1 MNTPDLSSPA
11 LEQALKSLIVRETE
25 KQDDVDMTAF
35 ADDSPLF
42 GPESP
47 VGLDSL
53 DALQITV
60 ALQAHYGVRL
70 NGDRMV
76 RTHDER
82 ARFGRLYPRTARRIK
97 AT

>member
-25 KQDDVDMTAF
+25 KQDDVNMAAF

-42 GPESP
+42 GPESQ

-60 ALQAHYGVRL
+60 ALQARYGVRL

-76 RTHDER
+76 RKHMMNVRDLAAFIREQHG
-82 ARFGRLYPRTARRIK
+82 A
-97 AT
+97 

>member
-11 LEQALKSLIVRETE
+11 LEQALKNLIVRETE
-25 KQDDVDMTAF
+25 KQDDVDMAAF

-53 DALQITV
+53 DAL
-60 ALQAHYGVRL
+60 
-70 NGDRMV
+70 
-76 RTHDER
+76 
-82 ARFGRLYPRTARRIK
+82 
-97 AT
+97 

>member
-1 MNTPDLSSPA
+1 MNTPDLNSPA

-25 KQDDVDMTAF
+25 KQDDVDMAAF

-42 GPESP
+42 GP
-47 VGLDSL
+47 DSL

-76 RTHDER
+76 RKHMMNVRDLAAFIREQHG
-82 ARFGRLYPRTARRIK
+82 A
-97 AT
+97 

>member
-1 MNTPDLSSPA
+1 VNTPDLSSPA

-25 KQDDVDMTAF
+25 KQDDVDMAAF

-70 NGDRMV
+70 AVKVQPKTLKWVMFLMTLV
-76 RTHDER
+76 
-82 ARFGRLYPRTARRIK
+82 AVVAAFLK
-97 AT
+97 K

>member
-1 MNTPDLSSPA
+1 MNKPDLSSPA

-25 KQDDVDMTAF
+25 KRDDVDMAAF
-35 ADDSPLF
+35 ADNSPLF

-76 RTHDER
+76 RKHMMNVRDLAAFIREQHG
-82 ARFGRLYPRTARRIK
+82 A
-97 AT
+97 